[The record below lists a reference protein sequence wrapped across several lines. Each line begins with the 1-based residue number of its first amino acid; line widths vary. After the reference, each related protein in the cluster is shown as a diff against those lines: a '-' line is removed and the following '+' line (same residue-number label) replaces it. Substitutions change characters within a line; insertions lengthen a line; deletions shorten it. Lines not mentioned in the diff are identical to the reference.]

1 MPLVRIDLRTGK
13 SASYRRSIAGA
24 VHRALVE
31 TVDVPQADR
40 FQVITEHDSD
50 CLIYDPKFLDIDRDD
65 DVVFIQIT
73 FSIGRPVEK
82 KQLLYKRIAELLEQ
96 NPGIRRQNVV
106 IQLTEVDRANWSFG
120 NGEAQYVP
128 K

>member
-1 MPLVRIDLRTGK
+1 MPLVRIDLRSGK

-50 CLIYDPKFLDIDRDD
+50 SLIYDPKFLDIDRDD

-73 FSIGRPVEK
+73 FNVGRSVEK

-120 NGEAQYVP
+120 NGDAQYVP

>member
-1 MPLVRIDLRTGK
+1 MPLVRIDLRRGK
-13 SASYRRSIAGA
+13 PASYRRSVAGA

-50 CLIYDPKFLDIDRDD
+50 SLIYDPKFLDIERDD

-73 FSIGRPVEK
+73 FSVGRSVEK
-82 KQLLYKRIAELLEQ
+82 KQALYKRIAELLEQ

-120 NGEAQYVP
+120 NGAAPYVP